1 MMVGW
6 LCLRELLGYH
16 FDLENISSVYVTK
29 NMIFGYVGVPE
40 KWLAEPSTMKTS
52 LGYDMEYK

>member
-40 KWLAEPSTMKTS
+40 KWLATMKTS